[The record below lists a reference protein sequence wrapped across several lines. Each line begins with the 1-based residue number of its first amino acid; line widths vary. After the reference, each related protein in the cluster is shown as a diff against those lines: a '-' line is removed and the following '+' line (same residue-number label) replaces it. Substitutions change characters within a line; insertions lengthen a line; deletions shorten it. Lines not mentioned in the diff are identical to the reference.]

1 MSGRGFR
8 AIASPIGILLGLAAP
23 ASAAESY
30 CVSCSGPQAS
40 YLCEVSVPDGVV
52 VSQSPQLYCAYRLA
66 SEGHHASCASRRA
79 DASSCQ
85 GEPRKLA
92 YEGPS
97 LVAPGTM
104 TTPAVT
110 MPAAA
115 PDKPALP
122 ADATALEPEMGD
134 TTTDQA
140 VDPAAS
146 PEPIAPADDDDG
158 KDASRVGEEDVAI
171 PADEAAPST
180 GDKIAGAAKTAFN
193 CLASFFKECKE

>member
-1 MSGRGFR
+1 M
-8 AIASPIGILLGLAAP
+8 LLGLAAP

-52 VSQSPQLYCAYRLA
+52 ASQSPQLYCAYRLA
-66 SEGHHASCASRRA
+66 SDGHHASCASRRA

-85 GEPRKLA
+85 GELRKLA

-97 LVAPGTM
+97 LASPGTV
-104 TTPAVT
+104 TTPTTEPVEPSP
-110 MPAAA
+110 PAGVLTPEPATGDAA
-115 PDKPALP
+115 
-122 ADATALEPEMGD
+122 
-134 TTTDQA
+134 TDQTI
-140 VDPAAS
+140 DPAAS
-146 PEPIAPADDDDG
+146 PEPIAPADDYDG
-158 KDASRVGEEDVAI
+158 KDASRIGEEDVAI
-171 PADEAAPST
+171 PADEASPST